1 MSKDS
6 YTEPEDVII
15 NLELDDGTEMECV
28 VLTRF
33 PLLGRQYVALLPT
46 DQLEED
52 EAEVLLYRFAEGE
65 GDEVILDNI
74 EDDEEFDAVA
84 DRYDE
89 ILDEL
94 EYEDLVESGEIEE

>member
-1 MSKDS
+1 MSNEM
-6 YTEPEDVII
+6 YTEPEEVII

-28 VLTRF
+28 VLSRF

-46 DQLEED
+46 ANLDDD
-52 EAEVLLYRFAEGE
+52 EAEVYLYRFAEGE

-74 EDDEEFDAVA
+74 EDDEEFEAVA

-94 EYEDLVESGEIEE
+94 EYEDLTADEEE

>member
-1 MSKDS
+1 MSNEM
-6 YTEPEDVII
+6 YTEPEEVII

-28 VLTRF
+28 VLSRF

-46 DQLEED
+46 AYLDDD
-52 EAEVLLYRFAEGE
+52 EAEVYLYRFAEGE

-74 EDDEEFDAVA
+74 EDDEEFEAVA

-94 EYEDLVESGEIEE
+94 EYEDLTGDEDE

>member
-94 EYEDLVESGEIEE
+94 DYEDLVESGEVEE

>member
-1 MSKDS
+1 MSNEM
-6 YTEPEDVII
+6 YTEPEEVII

-28 VLTRF
+28 VLSRF

-46 DQLEED
+46 ANLDDD
-52 EAEVLLYRFAEGE
+52 EAEVYLYRFAEGE

-74 EDDEEFDAVA
+74 EDDEEFEAVA

-94 EYEDLVESGEIEE
+94 EYEDLTGDEEE

>member
-94 EYEDLVESGEIEE
+94 EYEDLVESGEVEE